1 MTWFAWFMMFESE
14 VIRAFRDR
22 GALSPE
28 TALTRVE
35 LGVRFDSLFN
45 GLAASGVIKTASS
58 GRFYMDVKKQSRCL
72 ATRRWTA
79 AIVAVCLV
87 GLAFILAAIFG

>member
-1 MTWFAWFMMFESE
+1 MTWYAWFMMFESAVMRTFHE
-14 VIRAFRDR
+14 H

-45 GLAASGVIKTASS
+45 RLAAAGVIKTASS
-58 GRFYMDVKKQSRCL
+58 GRFYMDTKEQSRYV
-72 ATRRWTA
+72 AIRRWA
-79 AIVAVCLV
+79 AAAVVVCLV
-87 GLAFILAAIFG
+87 GFAFILAAILG